1 MSSSRIGVSIVAY
14 RPEAQA
20 LNLLLEALAPRHGE
34 IVVVDNGG
42 AAAVISSGLRDRIV
56 LIEPGENVGVAAG
69 HNLAIAQIFAK
80 GCSHALLF
88 DQDSLPLE
96 GMIDQLLQEEQ
107 ALLSA
112 GHAVAAIGPIHQ
124 SAVDGEPSGFV
135 RFSGCRPQVIRHADA
150 DLPGASCRCDFLI
163 TSGTLLRREVF
174 DIVGPF
180 DESLFIDNVDVEWC
194 YRAASYGLYCHGAV
208 KARMRHALGDRAI
221 RIPFSRRQLVIHSP
235 MRIYFIT
242 RNRWLLYWLPHVS
255 LGWKL
260 ADFPRMLI
268 KLMAFMLFVPPR
280 SRYLKAGFAGLRD
293 GIRRKGGAARAS
305 Y

>member
-1 MSSSRIGVSIVAY
+1 MVTGIAPGKNGKYCGEFSITVGLT
-14 RPEAQA
+14 A
-20 LNLLLEALAPRHGE
+20 L
-34 IVVVDNGG
+34 
-42 AAAVISSGLRDRIV
+42 
-56 LIEPGENVGVAAG
+56 
-69 HNLAIAQIFAK
+69 
-80 GCSHALLF
+80 
-88 DQDSLPLE
+88 
-96 GMIDQLLQEEQ
+96 M
-107 ALLSA
+107 
-112 GHAVAAIGPIHQ
+112 
-124 SAVDGEPSGFV
+124 
-135 RFSGCRPQVIRHADA
+135 
-150 DLPGASCRCDFLI
+150 
-163 TSGTLLRREVF
+163 
-174 DIVGPF
+174 
-180 DESLFIDNVDVEWC
+180 
-194 YRAASYGLYCHGAV
+194 
-208 KARMRHALGDRAI
+208 